1 MQFVRRF
8 AEGGNT
14 ATPAPNNAFQQAAEK
29 VSAIYTPQAAST
41 GSPFAAAS
49 NQVANTLGVSAN
61 MFPQAP
67 APQQSG
73 LASLAQTAN
82 TAAPQQSGIGSLDS
96 NPTPQMQQG
105 VGSLNTPM
113 YSRHEGMLYG
123 DDFYDQY
130 AQNKGGQFVDPY
142 HNFLMTKA
150 KVIGPDADIDR
161 LYQQYKA
168 SGRTDTPDWATLD
181 TKGPISTLPML
192 AHKWDASGANPVSNL
207 LDAWNPTTPLAEGVT
222 VPEGYWDN
230 YLAYNMNM
238 SKAHPTFMTQ
248 GNAVSDSVKDNN
260 ARALNAMAMGEY
272 GNQGKIFNSY
282 LTPNQAAA
290 SKASRQSSLANSQ
303 NYFNYMKNNNTAHAQ
318 MYGYSADDANSE
330 LDRKW
335 DEMVAEMEAAQA
347 AEDAMLASYTY
358 GGGGGGGGTNGTSPV
373 NSQGIYIS
381 GPNAGFAGPIS
392 SGYTPINTNMGM
404 GGVSGPANYGGGTA
418 GPKLA
423 SGGLATLRYK

>member
-14 ATPAPNNAFQQAAEK
+14 ATSAPNNAFQEAAEK

-82 TAAPQQSGIGSLDS
+82 TAAPQQSGIGSLDTT
-96 NPTPQMQQG
+96 PTPQMQQG
-105 VGSLNTPM
+105 LGSLNTPM
-113 YSRHEGMLYG
+113 YTKHEGMLFG
-123 DDFYDQY
+123 DDFYDRY
-130 AQNKGGQFVDPY
+130 AQNRGGQYADPY
-142 HNFLMTKA
+142 HNFLMTSA
-150 KVIGPDADIDR
+150 RVMGPDSDIPN
-161 LYQQYKA
+161 LYKQYQA
-168 SGRTDTPDWATLD
+168 SGRTDTPDWATVPTEGL
-181 TKGPISTLPML
+181 ISQIPRLG
-192 AHKWDASGANPVSNL
+192 HYWDASGATPTQLTS
-207 LDAWNPTTPLAEGVT
+207 AWNPTTPLIEGET

-230 YLAYNMNM
+230 VLAYNMNM
-238 SKAHPTFMTQ
+238 SKIHPSLVKQ
-248 GNAVSDSVKDNN
+248 GDYSAESVLESNQ
-260 ARALNAMAMGEY
+260 RAMNAMAMGEY
-272 GNQGKIFNSY
+272 GNQGNIFNSY

-358 GGGGGGGGTNGTSPV
+358 GGGGGGGGG
-373 NSQGIYIS
+373 
-381 GPNAGFAGPIS
+381 S
-392 SGYTPINTNMGM
+392 SGYNFGYAAPNTGSSSYTTSTSSGGGYSPINTNIGM